1 MFTFK
6 LAAVGLFLVVA
17 TFMWLPP
24 ALHAAVTAALVLLVL
39 VVSIARRW
47 IHDRKPSVGPP
58 VPHAAAGSAS
68 GSTPSVQPPAELLRV
83 LMLPD
88 FDRVDRIGRYWGT
101 RRREPSPSS

>member
-6 LAAVGLFLVVA
+6 LAAAGLFLVVA

-47 IHDRKPSVGPP
+47 IH
-58 VPHAAAGSAS
+58 
-68 GSTPSVQPPAELLRV
+68 ERV
-83 LMLPD
+83 
-88 FDRVDRIGRYWGT
+88 
-101 RRREPSPSS
+101 S